1 MATIAELKQE
11 FVNHIATLDKS
22 EMSLTDLRYY
32 AELIKCA
39 DQLFESRRAK
49 VTLDPDMMDK
59 CCCPAFFG

>member
-11 FVNHIATLDKS
+11 FVNYIATLDKS

-32 AELIKCA
+32 AELIRCA

-49 VTLDPDMMDK
+49 VTPDPDMMNR
-59 CCCPAFFG
+59 CCTAFVQ